1 MTYRKLQIRNA
12 VLVPAESWYF
22 EFIATFADRRSFST
36 SRFDNVNSFGQLYFL
51 FFFDALAAPRGWKEP
66 DKLLEMQM
74 HSWQLSNDKFYSE
87 HFLAALLCTLTV
99 VFFPLRSFEET
110 TRAMFSLGALAVQP
124 LLSFSPYCVT
134 KKKKKVNKAW
144 KAAAKPF
151 SVKSSNSL
159 RWRL

>member
-1 MTYRKLQIRNA
+1 MQYWYLQRVGTSSLLPLLLIDAASRRRA
-12 VLVPAESWYF
+12 LITSTALDSY
-22 EFIATFADRRSFST
+22 TF
-36 SRFDNVNSFGQLYFL
+36 